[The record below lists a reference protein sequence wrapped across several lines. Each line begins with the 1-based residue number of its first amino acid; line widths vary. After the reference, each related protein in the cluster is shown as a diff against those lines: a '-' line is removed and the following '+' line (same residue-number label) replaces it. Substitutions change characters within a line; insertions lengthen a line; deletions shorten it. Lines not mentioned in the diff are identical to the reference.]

1 VVCRSVCLLV
11 RLSVKA
17 VIGPAKT
24 AEPIEK
30 PFGLRAKDG
39 SKNHVLDGGPNPP
52 WEGEISRAKTGDP
65 L

>member
-1 VVCRSVCLLV
+1 LV